1 MTHSPDLVG
10 RVAVVTGAGRGVGRA
25 ISMALAAHG
34 ATVALVARG
43 AGQLEDTRQAI
54 LAAGGSASSFA
65 VDVTQPDAVLD
76 ILRANVLE
84 SLGQPAILVHSAGTY
99 GPVALLKDSDPGHWI
114 RTLEVNTIG
123 AYLLCRAFVGGMI
136 ERGWGRIINVSS
148 AATLHTPGPLN
159 SAYATSKIAL
169 NAMTRVLAAEVAGTG
184 VTANLLHPGDVK
196 TEMWQEIKDNAA
208 ALGEEGAGL
217 REWAAWVEKTGG
229 DPPGKAADLV
239 LQLVSD
245 AASGINGEF
254 LWIADGLQTPTGTP
268 WKQE

>member
-1 MTHSPDLVG
+1 MG
-10 RVAVVTGAGRGVGRA
+10 GAA
-25 ISMALAAHG
+25 
-34 ATVALVARG
+34 
-43 AGQLEDTRQAI
+43 
-54 LAAGGSASSFA
+54 
-65 VDVTQPDAVLD
+65 
-76 ILRANVLE
+76 
-84 SLGQPAILVHSAGTY
+84 
-99 GPVALLKDSDPGHWI
+99 
-114 RTLEVNTIG
+114 
-123 AYLLCRAFVGGMI
+123 
-136 ERGWGRIINVSS
+136 IINVSS

-217 REWAAWVEKTGG
+217 REWAAWVEETGG

-245 AASGINGEF
+245 AASADKWRVPLDRGWLADANRHTLEAGISRAHLMSGRY
-254 LWIADGLQTPTGTP
+254 LRSGA
-268 WKQE
+268 